1 VSDLA
6 DSAREASLLD
16 IDPTLA
22 HVLGAR
28 VAVTTGRLPR
38 LEVVAPAPGAWTP
51 RASRFA
57 VLDGLLL
64 CGDPGGE
71 ISGAFGPGDL
81 IGACD
86 LEAGT
91 WTAGPH
97 VRLAVIDESFTT
109 LIRPWPQVEARMAAR
124 AARQEAARTAL
135 RAAARLTNPEERL
148 LAVLWSLVARWG
160 EQAQKGF
167 SLRIGLDAAALTRLT
182 GLGPELLER
191 TLRALDGEQVIRTT
205 QDAWLL
211 TCGAG
216 HADTLRR
223 RRDELRHRVAEQLA
237 FARTAQRDALAVF
250 ERIELTLAAALE
262 EALARGREG

>member
-1 VSDLA
+1 MNDLA
-6 DSAREASLLD
+6 GSAREASLLD

-28 VAVTTGRLPR
+28 VAVTTGRLPL
-38 LEVVAPAPGAWTP
+38 LEVVAPAPGSWTP
-51 RASRFA
+51 RTSRFA

-81 IGACD
+81 IGTGD
-86 LEAGT
+86 LAAGR
-91 WTAGPH
+91 WTAGPR

-135 RAAARLTNPEERL
+135 RAAARLTNPQERL
-148 LAVLWSLVARWG
+148 LAVVWSLVARWG
-160 EQAQKGF
+160 EQSQKGF
-167 SLRIGLDAAALTRLT
+167 RLRIGLDAAALTRLT

-191 TLRALDGEQVIRTT
+191 TLRALEGEQVMRTT
-205 QDAWLL
+205 GDAWLL
-211 TCGAG
+211 TRGAG
-216 HADTLRR
+216 HADADTLRR

-237 FARTAQRDALAVF
+237 FARTAQQDALAVF
-250 ERIELTLAAALE
+250 ERIELTFADGLE
-262 EALARGREG
+262 EARARGR